1 MKKIVILLY
10 CVFAFDSL
18 LYGQSELVIKDSL
31 LYTHTDLSTTKIIS
45 VLSLIDTGSS
55 LCVIDSIFAKDSM
68 EINIMDDEKV
78 LVNTKTNLLSTCIV
92 DSVKFCG
99 KVYRKVYCIVANLRE
114 TFQEYAPDFIIG
126 ADILRDR
133 PLKFNRSSMIIEPVK
148 KRKREGTVLKWESSD
163 AYSSIPVG
171 YMVFE
176 TKIQGENACFVFDTG
191 SRNNKLPNNIHME
204 PSGFLQKESA
214 DINHQLA
221 TQQLRLY
228 KNVKFQIGKQ
238 TFTLDFLEGKKEY
251 GLLGLDFLG
260 GHSFILNYGEKTLEI
275 LPF

>member
-1 MKKIVILLY
+1 MKKIFLLY
-10 CVFAFDSL
+10 SMFVFAL
-18 LYGQSELVIKDSL
+18 LAHGQSKLIIKDSL
-31 LYTHTDLSTTKIIS
+31 LYTHTDLLTTKLFS
-45 VLSLIDTGSS
+45 VLSLIDTGCS
-55 LCVIDSIFAKDSM
+55 LCVIDSTFAKDTIGLIIEEQERVS
-68 EINIMDDEKV
+68 
-78 LVNTKTNLLSTCIV
+78 VNTKSNRMSICIV
-92 DSVKFCG
+92 DSIRFCG
-99 KVYRKVYCIVANLRE
+99 KIYRKVYCIVADLKG
-114 TFQEYAPDFIIG
+114 TFQRFAPDFILG

-133 PLKFNRSSMIIEPVK
+133 PLKFDCSSLIVEPVK
-148 KRKREGTVLKWESSD
+148 KHRKEGTVLKWESSD

-204 PSGFLQKESA
+204 PSGLLQKESA

-238 TFTLDFLEGKKEY
+238 IFTLDFLEGKKEY
-251 GLLGLDFLG
+251 GLLGLGFLG
-260 GHSFILNYGEKTLEI
+260 GRSFILNYGEKTLEI